1 MNIRVI
7 LSAVKMAQPPYIP
20 FSATPPPEEN
30 PFSFITPQM
39 MGAAFRMVG
48 PVMNMMKAVN
58 EAVTEQQRTTTTVP
72 VPPPE
77 EKHVT
82 PPVIVTPKEVAD
94 FMTWEA
100 PSKPVVCPST
110 NSSKRSPSKAAMNS
124 SSIVEDDITV
134 LRKEGG
140 SFIDTVVESGG
151 EEYMYTF
158 RRVEKGSGAELASR
172 VVSSPERLSPDAI
185 KDGYLRWAERIKSS
199 VITL

>member
-1 MNIRVI
+1 
-7 LSAVKMAQPPYIP
+7 MAQPPHIP
-20 FSATPPPEEN
+20 YPPTSLPEEN

-39 MGAAFRMVG
+39 MGAALCMIG
-48 PVMNMMKAVN
+48 PVMNMMKAVS
-58 EAVTEQQRTTTTVP
+58 EAAEQQRTATTQVP

-77 EKHVT
+77 EKNAT
-82 PPVIVTPKEVAD
+82 PSVIVTLKEAAD
-94 FMTWEA
+94 FMAWEA
-100 PSKPVVCPST
+100 PTPPKPTMCPST
-110 NSSKRSPSKAAMNS
+110 DGLRRRPSKAAMNS

-151 EEYMYTF
+151 EEYTYTF

-172 VVSSPERLSPDAI
+172 VVSSPERLSPEAI
-185 KDGYLRWAERIKSS
+185 KDGYLRWTERIKSS